1 MLVCAGPDC
10 LCLPHSLRDCQ
21 KFSGSQ
27 VGRGRVKRRGLELSF
42 SLFETRLGF
51 VVVVIAVV
59 VVVVVSGG
67 SGGGVCVCPWLSWK

>member
-1 MLVCAGPDC
+1 
-10 LCLPHSLRDCQ
+10 
-21 KFSGSQ
+21 

-67 SGGGVCVCPWLSWK
+67 GGGGVCVCPWLSWK